1 MAVIRP
7 TAGAA
12 QYVWWQ
18 GNAATEFPRRT
29 MAPELLSLRSNVIG
43 RTPVFVAGIGLGA
56 WCVALKKQP
65 ALTDIDGGYLSHLWR
80 LIPMVVVLRNPLSP
94 TKRRR
99 RGAAGTCFHA

>member
-29 MAPELLSLRSNVIG
+29 VAPELLSLRSNVIG
-43 RTPVFVAGIGLGA
+43 RTPVFVAAIGLGA

-80 LIPMVVVLRNPLSP
+80 LINGCRFAKSVEPNEEAEE
-94 TKRRR
+94 
-99 RGAAGTCFHA
+99 RGGTCFHA